1 MAATQTAL
9 PPGQVRG
16 LATRAAE
23 LIPLSPGLIAF
34 NFAYLGLAW
43 ALMLGA
49 IAVFWAVPAWYTFV
63 AAFLVVSSRQQ
74 ALLNCQHECGHGKFV
89 SSRKWNAFVGRW
101 FCAAPVGS
109 PYESA
114 RHRHLTHHRL
124 LATADDPDRDLHA
137 GARTKTRAGM
147 ARHFIGG
154 MLGGYAG
161 MVLMGPPPRDGA
173 GAGSGSARRDL
184 VSLVVAQGALAAGFT
199 LAFAWWIYPALWLAP
214 LATLTVL
221 SHLTRSFVEHAISEY
236 EEEAHSNRLI
246 TITSN
251 RVERFFVAP
260 YSMNYHAE
268 HHLVPSVPA
277 PRLRRLHHELAARD
291 DLPPLLV
298 RPSYSQAL
306 RAYVR
311 ALR

>member
-1 MAATQTAL
+1 MATIETAL

-16 LATRAAE
+16 LATRAAD
-23 LIPLSPGLIAF
+23 LIPLSRAIVAY
-34 NFAYLGLAW
+34 NFAYLASAWVLA
-43 ALMLGA
+43 LGA
-49 IAVFWAVPAWYTFV
+49 IALFWAVPAWYTFV

-89 SSRKWNAFVGRW
+89 PSRKWNSLIGRY

-109 PYESA
+109 PYQAA
-114 RHRHLTHHRL
+114 RTRHLSHHRL
-124 LATADDPDRDLHA
+124 LATPADPDRDLHA
-137 GARTKTRAGM
+137 GPRTRTRLGM

-161 MVLMGPPPRDGA
+161 MVLMGPPPRDGL
-173 GAGSGSARRDL
+173 GSAPGAARHDL
-184 VSLVVAQGALAAGFT
+184 ASLVLVQAALAAGLT
-199 LAFAWWIYPALWLAP
+199 LAFAWWVYPALWLAP

-221 SHLTRSFVEHAISEY
+221 SHLTRSFVEHAITEG
-236 EEEAHSNRLI
+236 EQPAHANRLI
-246 TITSN
+246 TVESN
-251 RVERFFVAP
+251 PVERFFVAP

-277 PRLRRLHHELAARD
+277 LRLRRLHKELATRN
-291 DLPPLLV
+291 DLPPVLV
-298 RPSYSQAL
+298 RSSYGRAL
-306 RAYVR
+306 RTYVR

>member
-1 MAATQTAL
+1 MATTETAL

-16 LATRAAE
+16 LAPGAAD
-23 LIPLSPGLIAF
+23 LIALSPTLVAY

-43 ALMLGA
+43 TLALGA
-49 IAVFWAVPAWYTFV
+49 IALFWAVPAWYTFV
-63 AAFLVVSSRQQ
+63 FAFLVVSSRQQ

-89 SSRKWNAFVGRW
+89 ASRRWNALIGRW
-101 FCAAPVGS
+101 LCAAPVGS

-137 GARTKTRAGM
+137 GPRTRTRAGM
-147 ARHFIGG
+147 AHHFIGG
-154 MLGGYAG
+154 MLGGYAA

-173 GAGSGSARRDL
+173 GAGPGSARRDL
-184 VSLVVAQGALAAGFT
+184 ISLVAVQGTLAAGLT
-199 LAFAWWIYPALWLAP
+199 LAGAWWVYPALWLAP
-214 LATLTVL
+214 LATLTVF
-221 SHLTRSFVEHAISEY
+221 SHLTRSFVEHAISEA
-236 EEEAHSNRLI
+236 EEPAHSNRLI
-246 TITSN
+246 TIKSN
-251 RVERFFVAP
+251 WIERFFVAP

-268 HHLVPSVPA
+268 HHLLPSVPA
-277 PRLRRLHHELAARD
+277 PRLRQLHRELATRE
-291 DLPPLLV
+291 DLPPVLV

-306 RAYVR
+306 RAYIR